1 MQFLWHI
8 GMRKKS
14 TPPSERL
21 AFCQKAIL
29 SLLLGLFIFSYGS
42 SQTVIIPRDGFPYC
56 EPFTKSST
64 RANTELGLSANLTAK
79 SGVDFEGEGFLR
91 LTSGDTQNDRGYAF
105 VDLPFASNY
114 GIRVS
119 FEYFAYGGIDPLV
132 RADGLSFFLF
142 DGDISKTAFQIGGR
156 GGSLGYAPHQYS
168 NGSGYQPGLKGG
180 FFGLGFDSFKNFG
193 NEYEGKTGGFTSS
206 SKYAS
211 ETGSV
216 PSFKEFPNSIVIRGP
231 ESDNYVFISG
241 KRTNNYPM
249 VAHENPDLVIN
260 PNPVLNLSAEDYVW
274 TSNIP
279 PLYPIGPPEFALRR
293 RFSISSNVI
302 NRAENC
308 NEVGYRKVFI
318 ELKPASPLDGFF
330 VTVYMIVNTDAT
342 PTGSGNHL
350 NLETIF
356 KEVYY
361 PYKAFENLKLG
372 FAAATGDKT
381 AYHEIRN
388 VKAEV
393 FEIANLKAP
402 IIDPIP
408 AKEIC
413 VNSTEGIFQFQAI
426 SKSDNSFIRCVQ
438 LTENPSNEIP
448 PPNPKSAPTILED
461 CGFDGASCENLCDPQ
476 KQNLKVSGGEFIVD
490 LIPDP
495 SDPTGERKIASIR
508 FIPDA
513 GFVGEAVGYLQV
525 IDNYGFT
532 SASQEIRAIIN
543 PLPILSHDPTIVNPS
558 CNGQNDG
565 QISSLIVGDLVNG
578 FDYEWIYNGVSQ
590 GKSNATVTSLT
601 ADGKATFSLSNI
613 NIGTYTLKVW
623 NPSDNGRCEFSFS
636 VPITQEKGTPV
647 EVEVNDKVIC
657 EGQVVDFNP
666 VINPAFGN
674 DSGAKFFW
682 YTSANRVGGP
692 ITNGSTRVID
702 GKTISFKITNDRV
715 IEISGLTPNGSTPKS
730 YQFFVEAQSASNP
743 SGNFCPYI
751 GDVLAVA
758 KVTVFP
764 PINFTATKVS
774 DDWCLDGGG
783 RINAT
788 VSNPSSPIS
797 YTLLNGTGNVVSTN
811 TTGQFPGLSKGTYE
825 VFATSSNPSCTSV
838 SIPLTIDGPNSD
850 LSLVFGSVQNSFC
863 NLPNGVFD
871 FTLSGGNLPYTIKV
885 DGSTISSLTPA
896 GNLYTITNL
905 SSGSHTLEIIDAK
918 GCVELRQFQINADPL
933 PSFNTTSDEICVG
946 EDAVI
951 EPVIVNQSSST
962 PVFSWYASDG
972 AGGYLPITNSSTFNG
987 AKFSINPSTSVLTVS
1002 GLAASATPYTYYL
1015 QVTGSKTC
1023 NNAYLPAQIKV
1034 NAGPALSP
1042 PSLKMVECFGQSTGA
1057 IQAAVTAGN
1066 LTDFQFSLTGN
1077 NGVNIPFTSNSG
1089 LFQNL
1094 LAGIYT
1100 LSIKN
1105 SSGCIT
1111 SISAIEITQPAE
1123 LKIGSKDVSDAT
1135 CGENNGT
1142 WTVDVTG
1149 GTLKPGDNYQLTFD
1163 GQPVAGLGANF
1174 ITNSPGNYTVKGIS
1188 PGTHTIDVKDSNNC
1202 SISISQLFL
1211 ARPVPKFETEDLVIC
1226 EGQTGVLIPQIVDQA
1241 GSTPTFSWSLE
1252 DPSKPGSFVTINSG
1266 DKIGSVTY
1274 TISNGQLTVEGLAP
1288 QAAPYIYYLS
1298 VSGNL
1303 VCPASPIPAEIKV
1316 VKNPEATFEIEKVS
1330 CFGASDGAIRLLS
1343 STPSTD
1349 LTYTL
1354 VEKGQSNSTGIFSG
1368 LQAGSY
1374 TIAVK
1379 NLSGCEITVPLEVPQ
1394 PTAPIQI
1401 NKPDILRSSCDL
1413 ENGSIENLVISGGW
1427 GNYTVTWKKG
1437 SLTGT
1442 TITGSA
1448 TEVKNL
1454 GPGTYYLIIKDE
1466 EGCEVSFSF
1475 VIEESSDPEYAIV
1488 PPINVCL
1495 GQPVSIRPVHLAP
1508 NPSLPPASPTEVQ
1521 WYTGPGKTGLI
1532 SNGADPST
1540 PSISYAIDD
1549 TDWLNP
1555 ELEVTGLPAGVHDF
1569 YFYVVCTGKES
1580 KIEVTVYE
1588 VPKVELELT
1597 PITCF
1602 GNTNGKVKIT
1612 SGALPVYT
1620 YTVNG
1625 GAPLS
1630 QTAFEAL
1637 NLGAGVY
1644 NLEVNTPAGCA
1655 QKTTFEVLGPSA
1667 ALSST
1672 TMTKVDPGCNAP
1684 NGKLEFTLS
1693 GGWLPYTLE
1702 VIKNGTSLGTQTTST
1717 SAVVLNGYTS
1727 GVYQVKV
1734 TDARG
1739 CTITT
1744 NTVTLVDGPTQI
1756 AVQDAEICVGGTA
1769 VLTPTIDPVA
1779 PGAVF
1784 SWFLDAGLTQ
1794 KINSSATP
1802 AADGR
1807 VYLIDGT
1814 GALSVSNL
1822 PARIAPY
1829 VYYVTATGP
1838 GVCAGF
1844 VERAEVKVYDLPIVS
1859 SVIKNEVCFGDGG
1872 EITVQASGG
1881 SGNYSYSL
1889 NGGPFGTTNTFKV
1902 PIGNYQVEVRTKEGC
1917 AVILSGLLVSG
1928 PTSSLTATD
1937 LQQDSPT
1944 CGQSNGAVRFQIL
1957 GGYSPYTVSWM
1968 KDGVIS
1974 GSQNV
1979 AGPGQATV
1987 SNLGVGNYTFQVR
2000 DNSGCL
2006 VGLPNSFTLVEVPTV
2021 ISISDDKICE
2031 GELAELIPSLPQN
2044 ITNPIY
2050 SWSFDAGGNSKISD
2064 GMTLD
2069 GARFNISSSGVLTI
2083 EGLKGTA
2090 NPYKYYITASGNG
2103 ICNVSPKEVKVQVF
2117 SYPNLRVSNPSV
2129 VCDPKG
2135 TVDLTDYIEG
2145 FNPSIYDY
2153 SVLSPSGGSMQLN
2166 ELENVSLSGDYRVSS
2181 SIKGSGCWNQ
2191 PLRIR
2196 VLIADELLKAEF
2208 NYEVDLGNGILIPNA
2223 EVQIQENVQ
2232 FYDFSLGKAIIWNWD
2247 FGDGK
2252 TSTAQNPT
2260 HQYQN
2265 KGTYTV
2271 SLQVIDSLGC
2281 ISTFER
2287 LIVVSDDYRI
2297 MVPNAF
2303 TPEGVKNK
2311 TFKPYTRGIASME
2324 FYIFNTWGELLYK
2337 SESLEDQGWDGMH
2350 NGKPAQNGNY
2360 VYRGKFTS
2368 RSGEISERSGV
2379 FVLIR

>member
-1 MQFLWHI
+1 LQFLWHI

-21 AFCQKAIL
+21 AFCLKAIL

-64 RANTELGLSANLTAK
+64 RANTVFDGTPNKAFLTAAT
-79 SGVDFEGEGFLR
+79 GLDVEGDGFLQ
-91 LTSGDTQNDRGYAF
+91 LTDNSTDQRGYVF
-105 VDLPFASNY
+105 IDLPFSSAY
-114 GIRVS
+114 GIKVS
-119 FEYFAYGGIDPLV
+119 FEYFAYGGINPPAY
-132 RADGLSFFLF
+132 ADGISFFMF
-142 DGDISKTAFQIGGR
+142 DGNIGPSSFQIGGL
-156 GGSLGYAPHQYS
+156 GGSLGYAPWRR
-168 NGSGYQPGLKGG
+168 NANTTLIPDQPGLKGG
-180 FFGLGFDSFKNFG
+180 YIGIGFDAFRNWG
-193 NEYEGKTGGFTSS
+193 NEYEGRFGGFKNSS
-206 SKYAS
+206 SLMF
-211 ETGSV
+211 GPV
-216 PSFKEFPNSIVIRGP
+216 PDERQYYNSIAIRGP
-231 ESDNYVFISG
+231 ESSNYKFIDG
-241 KRTNNYPM
+241 KRTYSRSFLNEEQ
-249 VAHENPDLVIN
+249 VAVYSDPIN
-260 PNPVLNLSAEDYVW
+260 SIYYLFDGLDPLDY
-274 TSNIP
+274 
-279 PLYPIGPPEFALRR
+279 LAR
-293 RFSISSNVI
+293 RFKIGSVNK
-302 NRAENC
+302 AEEC
-308 NEVGYRKVFI
+308 SQDGYRKVFI
-318 ELKPASPLDGFF
+318 DLA
-330 VTVYMIVNTDAT
+330 
-342 PTGSGNHL
+342 PTGGGNYL
-350 NLETIF
+350 LTVDMLVNNGGTLRLENIF
-356 KEVYY
+356 NKV
-361 PYKAFENLKLG
+361 PYNFPAPKNLKIG
-372 FAAATGDKT
+372 FAASTGT
-381 AYHEIRN
+381 PNTNFHQIRN
-388 VKAEV
+388 VTAEV
-393 FEIANLKAP
+393 SDYLSIPIPEVENLSAEVCEGDANLFEF
-402 IIDPIP
+402 D
-408 AKEIC
+408 
-413 VNSTEGIFQFQAI
+413 VNL
-426 SKSDNSFIRCVQ
+426 KSENSFVRCVQ
-438 LTENPSNEIP
+438 LFESNPG
-448 PPNPKSAPTILED
+448 PPNNSAPTGGNPSLTN
-461 CGFDGASCENLCDPQ
+461 CGLSNVCIERCNPLNNSKYIPGKGTFTVELAELNSGNFDDERFSAS
-476 KQNLKVSGGEFIVD
+476 VRFV
-490 LIPDP
+490 PDP
-495 SDPTGERKIASIR
+495 
-508 FIPDA
+508 
-513 GFVGEAVGYLQV
+513 GFVGTAQV
-525 IDNYGFT
+525 YYQVLDNYGLLSFAKTITVT
-532 SASQEIRAIIN
+532 SN
-543 PLPILSHDPTIVNPS
+543 PDPIKIQDPTIVNPS

-962 PVFSWYASDG
+962 PGFSWYASDG

-1142 WTVDVTG
+1142 WTVEVTG

-1252 DPSKPGSFVTINSG
+1252 DPSKPGSFITINSG

-1442 TITGSA
+1442 AITGSA

-1475 VIEESSDPEYAIV
+1475 VIEESSDPEYALV

-1495 GQPVSIRPVHLAP
+1495 GQVVSIRPVHLAP
-1508 NPSLPPASPTEVQ
+1508 NPNLPPAAPTEVQ

-1540 PSISYAIDD
+1540 PSISYTIDD

-1555 ELEVTGLPAGVHDF
+1555 KLEVTGLPVGVHDF

-1644 NLEVNTPAGCA
+1644 NLEVNTPAGCV

-1684 NGKLEFTLS
+1684 NGKLEFTLN

-1702 VIKNGTSLGTQTTST
+1702 VIKNGTSLGTQTTSA

-1734 TDARG
+1734 SDARG

-1744 NTVTLVDGPTQI
+1744 NTVTLVDGPSQI

-1784 SWFLDAGLTQ
+1784 NWYLDAGLTQ

-1807 VYLIDGT
+1807 VYLIE
-1814 GALSVSNL
+1814 GAGVLSISNL
-1822 PARIAPY
+1822 PARVAPY

-1838 GVCAGF
+1838 GVCTGF
-1844 VERAEVKVYDLPIVS
+1844 VERVEVKVFDLPLVS

-1872 EITVQASGG
+1872 EITVLATGG